1 MNIGVYSVHIFH
13 SSPSMLLYAHC
24 LKHFAYVAMHLFLVT
39 TEMTSQWFSC
49 YVMVPCEFF
58 RGGLGVG
65 AQTSGP
71 QSYSYFLSYLEY
83 LLFKIF

>member
-58 RGGLGVG
+58 RVVWGWGHKQAGLSP
-65 AQTSGP
+65 T
-71 QSYSYFLSYLEY
+71 LISYLT
-83 LLFKIF
+83 